1 MPEGSRGDVHHTGEK
16 PSINQKARGV
26 YFFLND
32 VWERL
37 GSITRGPRALD
48 QSLTREDRKKAHD
61 EEIEKVRRNRKDL
74 LGDMYKD
81 MQRARQ
87 LKELAGQGPLKPED
101 EPEIDALIEKYRPI
115 DQDLELGRLS
125 DVSLS
130 VV

>member
-1 MPEGSRGDVHHTGEK
+1 MSEQSRGDVYHTGEK

-37 GSITRGPRALD
+37 GSSTGGPRALD
-48 QSLTREDRKKAHD
+48 QSLTKKEREDAYD
-61 EEIEKVRRNRKDL
+61 ELIEKVRQNRKDL

-81 MQRARQ
+81 TQRARQ